1 LIFNKQ
7 TGVALSGNPFYFY
20 TFSANDIVMPLI
32 KRTNTILYC
41 NHWKETVTFYRDRVG
56 LEVAF
61 QNDWLVEFS
70 LTQNAF
76 LSIADQSRT
85 TMISG
90 SGKGITLSFQIQ
102 NLLNV
107 REELIKEGLTPTKIQ
122 SQIMGADVF
131 YLFDPEGTRIE
142 FWCCSQ

>member
-1 LIFNKQ
+1 
-7 TGVALSGNPFYFY
+7 
-20 TFSANDIVMPLI
+20 MI

-41 NHWKETVTFYRDRVG
+41 NHWKETVTFYRDRIG

-90 SGKGITLSFQIQ
+90 SGKGITLSSQIQ
-102 NLLNV
+102 NLLNF

-131 YLFDPEGTRIE
+131 YLFDPEGHRIE
-142 FWCCSQ
+142 IWQHIAGE